1 MAVSGWT
8 DSQEANPAYQI
19 NSQAHPACSRSADPG
34 LGLLPPVFLIN
45 SGSSGPLPVS
55 APLGEAMLTWPCS
68 HTRGAIL
75 TQRPDNQLVASRPY
89 HSTVS
94 SGGPRSIGVGL
105 WRLCGS
111 LHQTVG

>member
-19 NSQAHPACSRSADPG
+19 NSQAHPACSRSADPACS
-34 LGLLPPVFLIN
+34 LLFSSSIVDHPDPCRSQPPR
-45 SGSSGPLPVS
+45 
-55 APLGEAMLTWPCS
+55 GEAMLTWPCS